1 MGEVAV
7 VSWSGSRPLCYPT
20 PLKNPHLTGTARGCR
35 GTARDV
41 LVVALVGHNSGI
53 MDKVPKSSVI

>member
-20 PLKNPHLTGTARGCR
+20 LLRNPHPTG
-35 GTARDV
+35 
-41 LVVALVGHNSGI
+41 LVVALVGHNNGI
-53 MDKVPKSSVI
+53 MDKVPKPSVI